1 MCMNANVVYILVVLI
16 LTWIYFQTRSL
27 KSNEDEY
34 FVLNK
39 SEGVFGLSLS
49 FYASGM
55 GLWILTSPAEV
66 AWYGLGYD
74 IYGYA
79 LSAATPFVLIY
90 IFGPKIADLLPN
102 GATLAQ
108 FVETKYGNIAQKIV
122 SVVAVIYMGAFLVAE
137 FASISFVFE
146 SISSVRG
153 VLVSLLIAITTL
165 AYLFRHGFK
174 ASYFTD
180 RIQSYGIIFLLAI
193 VLMIWFSQNSISDIV
208 SLANSGGL
216 NSFETFSLKSALA
229 VIIAVTAAEVFSM
242 GYWQRT
248 FSAENSKVIKQASIY
263 SGTGAFLTILI
274 LGIGGAVGAG
284 KGLEVPALSFI
295 DQLELNNFTIML
307 LISLA
312 TLLVTSSIDTLEN
325 AIASTISLDIIKKKS
340 EEAKLITLLVVG
352 IALIISNEVTSIFNV
367 FLVADLFAACLVFPA
382 FYRIKKSSKDILLV
396 VPFVGSLISA
406 YIFRYVSINPQLNPG
421 GVFIPTDLYGLADLN
436 TFAVALLSSMVIT
449 VVADKVIKYN

>member
-1 MCMNANVVYILVVLI
+1 MNANVVYLIVVLI

-27 KSNEDEY
+27 KSNENEY

-39 SEGVFGLSLS
+39 SEGVLGLSLS

-79 LSAATPFVLIY
+79 LSAATPFILIY
-90 IFGPKIADLLPN
+90 IFGPKIADLLPK

-122 SVVAVIYMGAFLVAE
+122 SIVAVIYMGAFLIAE
-137 FASISFVFE
+137 FASIIFVFE

-153 VLVSLLIAITTL
+153 ILISLLVGITTL

-180 RIQSYGIIFLLAI
+180 RLQSFGIILLLSI
-193 VLMIWFSQNSISDIV
+193 VFSIWFSQNNLSEIMTY
-208 SLANSGGL
+208 ANAGGL
-216 NSFETFSLKSALA
+216 NTFETFSLKSALA

-248 FSAENSKVIKQASIY
+248 FSAENSKAIKQASIF
-263 SGTGAFLTILI
+263 SGIGAFLTILI

-284 KGLEVPALSFI
+284 KGIESPGLSFI
-295 DQLELNNFTIML
+295 EQLDLNNFSIIL
-307 LISLA
+307 LVSLA

-325 AIASTISLDIIKKKS
+325 AIASTISLDILKKKS
-340 EEAKLITLLVVG
+340 KEAKLITLLVVCV
-352 IALIISNEVTSIFNV
+352 ALVTSIEVTSIFNV

-382 FYRIKKSSKDILLV
+382 FYRIKKSSKDIFLI
-396 VPFVGSLISA
+396 VPFVGSLISV
-406 YIFRYVSINPQLNPG
+406 YLYRYLFIDLQVNPG
-421 GVFIPTDLYGLADLN
+421 GIFIPTDLYGLADLN
-436 TFAVALLSSMVIT
+436 TFAIGLLSSMVIT
-449 VVADKVIKYN
+449 LVADKAIK

>member
-1 MCMNANVVYILVVLI
+1 MNANVVYLIVVLI

-27 KSNEDEY
+27 KSSEDEY

-39 SEGVFGLSLS
+39 SEGVLGLSLS

-79 LSAATPFVLIY
+79 LSAATPFILIY
-90 IFGPKIADLLPN
+90 IFGPKIADLLPK

-122 SVVAVIYMGAFLVAE
+122 SIVAVIYMGAFLIAE

-153 VLVSLLIAITTL
+153 ILISLLIAITTL
-165 AYLFRHGFK
+165 AYLYRHGFK

-180 RIQSYGIIFLLAI
+180 RLQSYGIILLLAI
-193 VLMIWFSQNSISDIV
+193 VLTIWLSQNSLSELV
-208 SLANSGGL
+208 TYANAGGL
-216 NSFETFSLKSALA
+216 GSFETFSLKSALA

-248 FSAENSKVIKQASIY
+248 FSAENSKVIKQASIF
-263 SGTGAFLTILI
+263 SGIGAFLTILI

-284 KGLEVPALSFI
+284 KGIESPALSFI
-295 DQLELNNFTIML
+295 EQLDLNNFTIIL
-307 LISLA
+307 LVSLA

-325 AIASTISLDIIKKKS
+325 AIASTISLDILKKKS
-340 EEAKLITLLVVG
+340 EEAKLITLLVVC
-352 IALIISNEVTSIFNV
+352 ISLVISIEVTSIFNV

-382 FYRIKKSSKDILLV
+382 FYRIKKSSKDILLII
-396 VPFVGSLISA
+396 PFIGSLISV
-406 YIFRYVSINPQLNPG
+406 YVYRYLFIDLQVNPG

-436 TFAVALLSSMVIT
+436 TFAIGLLSSMVIT
-449 VVADKVIKYN
+449 LVADKAIK

>member
-1 MCMNANVVYILVVLI
+1 MNENVIYLIIVLI
-16 LTWIYFQTRSL
+16 LTWIYFQTRRL
-27 KSNEDEY
+27 KSNENEY

-39 SEGVFGLSLS
+39 SEGVLGLSLS

-79 LSAATPFVLIY
+79 LSAATPFILIY
-90 IFGPKIADLLPN
+90 IFGPKIADLLPK

-122 SVVAVIYMGAFLVAE
+122 SIVAVIYMGAFLIAE

-153 VLVSLLIAITTL
+153 ILISLLIAITTL

-180 RIQSYGIIFLLAI
+180 KLQSYGIILLLAI
-193 VLMIWFSQNSISDIV
+193 VFTIWLSQNSLSEIV
-208 SLANSGGL
+208 TFANAGGL
-216 NSFETFSLKSALA
+216 SSFETFSLKSALA

-248 FSAENSKVIKQASIY
+248 FSAENSKAIKQASVF
-263 SGTGAFLTILI
+263 SGIGAFLTILL

-284 KGLEVPALSFI
+284 KGIESPSLSFI
-295 DQLELNNFTIML
+295 EQLDLNNFTIIL
-307 LISLA
+307 LVSLA

-325 AIASTISLDIIKKKS
+325 AIASTISLDILKKKS
-340 EEAKLITLLVVG
+340 EEAKLITLLVVC
-352 IALIISNEVTSIFNV
+352 IALVISIEVTSIFNV

-382 FYRIKKSSKDILLV
+382 FYRIKKTSKDILLII
-396 VPFVGSLISA
+396 PFVGSLISV
-406 YIFRYVSINPQLNPG
+406 YVYRYLFIDAQVNPG

-436 TFAVALLSSMVIT
+436 TFAIGLLSSMVIT
-449 VVADKVIKYN
+449 LVADKVIK

>member
-1 MCMNANVVYILVVLI
+1 MNANVVYLIVVLI
-16 LTWIYFQTRSL
+16 LTWIYFQTRNL

-66 AWYGLGYD
+66 AWYGLGFD

-79 LSAATPFVLIY
+79 LSAATPFILIY

-122 SVVAVIYMGAFLVAE
+122 SVVAVIYMGAFLIAE

-153 VLVSLLIAITTL
+153 ILVSLLIAITTL

-180 RIQSYGIIFLLAI
+180 RIQSYGIIFLLVI
-193 VLMIWFSQNSISDIV
+193 VLTIWFSRNNISDIV

-248 FSAENSKVIKQASIY
+248 FSAENTKVIKQASIY
-263 SGTGAFLTILI
+263 SGIGAFLTILI

-295 DQLELNNFTIML
+295 DQLELNNFTIVL

-340 EEAKLITLLVVG
+340 EEAKLITLLVVC

-382 FYRIKKSSKDILLV
+382 FYRIKKSSKDILLI
-396 VPFVGSLISA
+396 VPFVGSLISV
-406 YIFRYVSINPQLNPG
+406 YTYRYLSVESQLSPG

-436 TFAVALLSSMVIT
+436 TFAIALLSSMVIT
-449 VVADKVIKYN
+449 LVADKVIK

>member
-1 MCMNANVVYILVVLI
+1 MNANVIYLIVVLI

-39 SEGVFGLSLS
+39 SEGVLGLSLS

-79 LSAATPFVLIY
+79 LSAATPFILIY
-90 IFGPKIADLLPN
+90 IFGPKIADLLPK

-122 SVVAVIYMGAFLVAE
+122 SIVAVIYMGAFLIAE

-153 VLVSLLIAITTL
+153 ILISLLIAITTL

-180 RIQSYGIIFLLAI
+180 RLQSYGIILLLAI
-193 VLMIWFSQNSISDIV
+193 VLTIWLSQNSLSELV
-208 SLANSGGL
+208 THANAGGL
-216 NSFETFSLKSALA
+216 GSFETFSLKSALA

-248 FSAENSKVIKQASIY
+248 FSAENSKAIKQASIF
-263 SGTGAFLTILI
+263 SGIGAFLTILI

-284 KGLEVPALSFI
+284 KGIESPALSFI
-295 DQLELNNFTIML
+295 EQLDLNNFTIIL
-307 LISLA
+307 LVSLA

-325 AIASTISLDIIKKKS
+325 AIASTISLDILKKKS
-340 EEAKLITLLVVG
+340 EEARLITLLVVC
-352 IALIISNEVTSIFNV
+352 IALVISIEVTSIFNV

-382 FYRIKKSSKDILLV
+382 FYRIKKSSKDILLII
-396 VPFVGSLISA
+396 PFVGSLISV
-406 YIFRYVSINPQLNPG
+406 YVYRYLFIDLQVNPG

-436 TFAVALLSSMVIT
+436 TFAIGLLSSMVIT
-449 VVADKVIKYN
+449 LVANKAIK

>member
-1 MCMNANVVYILVVLI
+1 MNANVVYFIIILI
-16 LTWIYFQTRSL
+16 LTWIYFQTRNL

-39 SEGVFGLSLS
+39 SEGVLGLSLS

-90 IFGPKIADLLPN
+90 IFGPKIAELLPN

-108 FVETKYGNIAQKIV
+108 FVETKYGIIAQKIV
-122 SVVAVIYMGAFLVAE
+122 SVVAVIYMGAFLIAE

-193 VLMIWFSQNSISDIV
+193 VLMIWFSQNSFSDII

-295 DQLELNNFTIML
+295 DQLELNNFTILL

-406 YIFRYVSINPQLNPG
+406 YIFRYVSIDPQLNHG

-449 VVADKVIKYN
+449 LVADKVIK

>member
-1 MCMNANVVYILVVLI
+1 MNANVVYLIVVAI
-16 LTWIYFQTRSL
+16 LTWIYFQTRGL
-27 KSNEDEY
+27 KSSEDEY

-39 SEGVFGLSLS
+39 SEGVLGLSLS

-79 LSAATPFVLIY
+79 ISAATPFILIY
-90 IFGPKIADLLPN
+90 IFGPRIADLLPK

-108 FVETKYGNIAQKIV
+108 FVETKYGSIAQKIV
-122 SVVAVIYMGAFLVAE
+122 SMVAVIYMGAFLIAE
-137 FASISFVFE
+137 FASIGFVFE
-146 SISSVRG
+146 SVSSVRG
-153 VLVSLLIAITTL
+153 VLISLLIAMTTL

-180 RIQSYGIIFLLAI
+180 KIQSYGIILLLTI
-193 VLMIWFSQNSISDIV
+193 VFTIWFSQNSFSELV
-208 SLANSGGL
+208 TFANVGGL

-248 FSAENSKVIKQASIY
+248 FSAENSKAIKQASIF
-263 SGTGAFLTILI
+263 SGIGAFLTILL

-284 KGLEVPALSFI
+284 KGLESPALSFI
-295 DQLELNNFTIML
+295 EQLDLNNFTIIL
-307 LISLA
+307 LVSLA

-325 AIASTISLDIIKKKS
+325 AIASTISLDILKKKS
-340 EEAKLITLLVVG
+340 EEAKLITLLIVC
-352 IALIISNEVTSIFNV
+352 IALVISIEVTSIFNV
-367 FLVADLFAACLVFPA
+367 FLVADLFAASLVFPA
-382 FYRIKKSSKDILLV
+382 FYRIKKTSKDLLLI
-396 VPFVGSLISA
+396 VPFVGSLMSA
-406 YIFRYVSINPQLNPG
+406 FIYRFQYIDLQANPG

-436 TFAVALLSSMVIT
+436 TFAIALFSSMIIT
-449 VVADKVIKYN
+449 VVADKIIK

>member
-1 MCMNANVVYILVVLI
+1 MNENAIYLIVVLS

-27 KSNEDEY
+27 KSNENEY

-39 SEGVFGLSLS
+39 SEGVLGLSLS

-79 LSAATPFVLIY
+79 LSAATPFILIY
-90 IFGPKIADLLPN
+90 IFGPKIADLLPK

-122 SVVAVIYMGAFLVAE
+122 SIVAVIYMGAFLIAE

-153 VLVSLLIAITTL
+153 ILISLLIGITTL

-180 RIQSYGIIFLLAI
+180 RLQSYGIILLLAI
-193 VLMIWFSQNSISDIV
+193 VLTIWLSQNSLSELV
-208 SLANSGGL
+208 TFANAGGL

-248 FSAENSKVIKQASIY
+248 FSAENSKAIKQASIF
-263 SGTGAFLTILI
+263 SGIGAFLTILI

-284 KGLEVPALSFI
+284 KGIESPALSFI
-295 DQLELNNFTIML
+295 EQLDLNNFTIIL
-307 LISLA
+307 LVSLA

-325 AIASTISLDIIKKKS
+325 AIASTISLDILKKKT
-340 EEAKLITLLVVG
+340 EEAKLITLLVVCV
-352 IALIISNEVTSIFNV
+352 ALVVSIEVTSIFNV

-382 FYRIKKSSKDILLV
+382 FYRVKKSSKDILLI
-396 VPFVGSLISA
+396 VPFVGSLISV
-406 YIFRYVSINPQLNPG
+406 YLFRYLFIDLQINPG
-421 GVFIPTDLYGLADLN
+421 GIFIPTDLYGLADLN
-436 TFAVALLSSMVIT
+436 TFAIGLLSSIVIT
-449 VVADKVIKYN
+449 LVADKAIK

>member
-1 MCMNANVVYILVVLI
+1 MNANIVYLIVVLI

-27 KSNEDEY
+27 KSSEDEY

-39 SEGVFGLSLS
+39 SEGVLGLSLS

-79 LSAATPFVLIY
+79 LSAATPFILIY
-90 IFGPKIADLLPN
+90 IFGPKIADLLPK

-122 SVVAVIYMGAFLVAE
+122 SIVAVIYMGAFLIAE

-153 VLVSLLIAITTL
+153 ILISLLIAITTL

-180 RIQSYGIIFLLAI
+180 RLQSYGIILLLAI
-193 VLMIWFSQNSISDIV
+193 VLTIWLSQNSLSELV
-208 SLANSGGL
+208 TFANAGGL
-216 NSFETFSLKSALA
+216 NSFESFSLKSALA

-248 FSAENSKVIKQASIY
+248 FSAENSKAIKQASIF
-263 SGTGAFLTILI
+263 SGIGAFLTILI

-284 KGLEVPALSFI
+284 KGIESPALSFI
-295 DQLELNNFTIML
+295 EQLDLNNFTIIL
-307 LISLA
+307 LVSLA

-325 AIASTISLDIIKKKS
+325 AIASTISLDILKKKS
-340 EEAKLITLLVVG
+340 EEAKLITLLVVC
-352 IALIISNEVTSIFNV
+352 IALVISIEVTSIFNV

-382 FYRIKKSSKDILLV
+382 FYRIKKSSKDILLII
-396 VPFVGSLISA
+396 PFVGSLISV
-406 YIFRYVSINPQLNPG
+406 YVYRYLFIDLQVNPG

-436 TFAVALLSSMVIT
+436 TFAIGLLSSMVIT
-449 VVADKVIKYN
+449 LVADKAIK

>member
-1 MCMNANVVYILVVLI
+1 MNANIVYLIVVLI

-27 KSNEDEY
+27 KSSEDEY

-39 SEGVFGLSLS
+39 SEGVLGLSLS

-79 LSAATPFVLIY
+79 FSAATPFILIY
-90 IFGPKIADLLPN
+90 IFGPKIANLLPK

-122 SVVAVIYMGAFLVAE
+122 SLVAVIYMGAFLIAE

-153 VLVSLLIAITTL
+153 ILISLLIAITTL

-180 RIQSYGIIFLLAI
+180 RLQSYGIILLLAI
-193 VLMIWFSQNSISDIV
+193 VLTIWLSQNSLSELV
-208 SLANSGGL
+208 TYANAGGL
-216 NSFETFSLKSALA
+216 SSFETFSLKSALA

-248 FSAENSKVIKQASIY
+248 FSAENSKAIKQASIF
-263 SGTGAFLTILI
+263 SGIGAFLTILI

-284 KGLEVPALSFI
+284 KGIESPALSFI
-295 DQLELNNFTIML
+295 EQLDLNNFTIIL
-307 LISLA
+307 LVSLA

-325 AIASTISLDIIKKKS
+325 AIASTISLDILKKKS
-340 EEAKLITLLVVG
+340 EEAKLITLLVVCVS
-352 IALIISNEVTSIFNV
+352 LVISIEVTSIFNV

-382 FYRIKKSSKDILLV
+382 FYRIKKSSKDILLII
-396 VPFVGSLISA
+396 PFVGSLISV
-406 YIFRYVSINPQLNPG
+406 YVYRYLFIDLQVNPG

-436 TFAVALLSSMVIT
+436 TFAIGLLSSMVIT
-449 VVADKVIKYN
+449 LVADKAIK

>member
-1 MCMNANVVYILVVLI
+1 MNANVIYLIVVLI

-39 SEGVFGLSLS
+39 SEGVLGLSLS

-66 AWYGLGYD
+66 AWYGLGFD

-79 LSAATPFVLIY
+79 LSSATPFVLIY
-90 IFGPKIADLLPN
+90 IFGPRIADLLPK

-108 FVETKYGNIAQKIV
+108 FVETKYGSIAQKIV
-122 SVVAVIYMGAFLVAE
+122 SIVAVIYMGAFLIAE

-153 VLVSLLIAITTL
+153 ILISLLIAITTL

-180 RIQSYGIIFLLAI
+180 RLQSYGIILLLAI
-193 VLMIWFSQNSISDIV
+193 VLTIWLSQNTLSELV
-208 SLANSGGL
+208 TFANAGGL
-216 NSFETFSLKSALA
+216 NSFESFSLKSALA

-248 FSAENSKVIKQASIY
+248 FSAENSKAIKQASIF
-263 SGTGAFLTILI
+263 SGIGAFLTILI

-284 KGLEVPALSFI
+284 KGVESPALSFI
-295 DQLELNNFTIML
+295 EQLDLNNFTIIL
-307 LISLA
+307 LVSLA

-325 AIASTISLDIIKKKS
+325 AIASTISLDILEKKS
-340 EEAKLITLLVVG
+340 EEAKLITLLVVC
-352 IALIISNEVTSIFNV
+352 IALVISIEVTSIFNI

-382 FYRIKKSSKDILLV
+382 FYRIKKSSKDILLII
-396 VPFVGSLISA
+396 PFIGSLISV
-406 YIFRYVSINPQLNPG
+406 YVYRYLFIDLQVNPG

-436 TFAVALLSSMVIT
+436 TFAIGLLSSMVIT
-449 VVADKVIKYN
+449 LVADKAIK

>member
-1 MCMNANVVYILVVLI
+1 MNANVVYLIVVVI
-16 LTWIYFQTRSL
+16 LTWIYFQTRGL
-27 KSNEDEY
+27 KSNEGEY

-39 SEGVFGLSLS
+39 SEGVLGLSLS

-79 LSAATPFVLIY
+79 ISAATPFILIY
-90 IFGPKIADLLPN
+90 IFGPRIADLLPK

-108 FVETKYGNIAQKIV
+108 FVERKYGSIAQKIV
-122 SVVAVIYMGAFLVAE
+122 SMVAVIYMGAFLIAE
-137 FASISFVFE
+137 FASIGFVFE

-153 VLVSLLIAITTL
+153 VLISLLIAMTTL

-180 RIQSYGIIFLLAI
+180 KLQSYGIILLLII
-193 VLMIWFSQNSISDIV
+193 VFTIWLNQNSLSE
-208 SLANSGGL
+208 LLTFANAGGL
-216 NSFETFSLKSALA
+216 NSFQTFSLKSALA

-248 FSAENSKVIKQASIY
+248 FSAENSKTIKQASIF
-263 SGTGAFLTILI
+263 SGIGAFLTILL

-284 KGLEVPALSFI
+284 KGLESPALSFI
-295 DQLELNNFTIML
+295 EQLDLNNFTIIL
-307 LISLA
+307 LVSLA

-325 AIASTISLDIIKKKS
+325 AIASTISLDILKKKS
-340 EEAKLITLLVVG
+340 EEAKLITLLIVCV
-352 IALIISNEVTSIFNV
+352 ALVISIEVTSIFNV
-367 FLVADLFAACLVFPA
+367 FLVADLFATSLVFPA
-382 FYRIKKSSKDILLV
+382 FYRIKKTSKDLLLI
-396 VPFVGSLISA
+396 VPFVGSLISTFVYRFQ
-406 YIFRYVSINPQLNPG
+406 YIDLQTNPG

-436 TFAVALLSSMVIT
+436 TFAIALFSSVVIT
-449 VVADKVIKYN
+449 LVTDKVIK

>member
-1 MCMNANVVYILVVLI
+1 MNANMIYLIVVLI
-16 LTWIYFQTRSL
+16 LTWIYFQTRRL

-39 SEGVFGLSLS
+39 SEGVLGLSLS

-79 LSAATPFVLIY
+79 LSAATPFILIY
-90 IFGPKIADLLPN
+90 IFGPKIADLLPK

-122 SVVAVIYMGAFLVAE
+122 SIVAVIYMGAFLIAE

-153 VLVSLLIAITTL
+153 ILISLLIGITTL

-180 RIQSYGIIFLLAI
+180 KLQSFGIIFLLSI
-193 VLMIWFSQNSISDIV
+193 VFFIWFSQNNLSEIMTY
-208 SLANSGGL
+208 ANAGGL

-248 FSAENSKVIKQASIY
+248 FSAENSKAIKQASIF
-263 SGTGAFLTILI
+263 SGIGAFLTILI

-284 KGLEVPALSFI
+284 KGIESPGLSFI
-295 DQLELNNFTIML
+295 EQLDLNNFSIIL
-307 LISLA
+307 LVSLA

-325 AIASTISLDIIKKKS
+325 AIASTISLDILKKKS
-340 EEAKLITLLVVG
+340 KEAKLITLLVVCV
-352 IALIISNEVTSIFNV
+352 ALITSIEVTSIFNV

-382 FYRIKKSSKDILLV
+382 FYRIKKSSKDILLII
-396 VPFVGSLISA
+396 PFVGSLISV
-406 YIFRYVSINPQLNPG
+406 YVYRYLFIDLQVNPG

-436 TFAVALLSSMVIT
+436 TFAIGLLSSMVIT
-449 VVADKVIKYN
+449 LVADKAIK

>member
-1 MCMNANVVYILVVLI
+1 MNANVIYLIVVLI

-27 KSNEDEY
+27 KSSEDEY
-34 FVLNK
+34 FVLNR
-39 SEGVFGLSLS
+39 SEGVLGLSLS

-66 AWYGLGYD
+66 AWYGLGFD

-90 IFGPKIADLLPN
+90 IFGPKIADLLPK

-108 FVETKYGNIAQKIV
+108 FVETKYGSIAQKIV
-122 SVVAVIYMGAFLVAE
+122 SIVAVIYMGAFLIAE

-153 VLVSLLIAITTL
+153 ILISLLIAITTL

-180 RIQSYGIIFLLAI
+180 RLQSYGIILLLAI
-193 VLMIWFSQNSISDIV
+193 VLTIWLSQNSLSELV
-208 SLANSGGL
+208 TFANAGGL
-216 NSFETFSLKSALA
+216 NSFESFSFKSALA

-248 FSAENSKVIKQASIY
+248 FSAENSKAIKQASIF
-263 SGTGAFLTILI
+263 SGIGAFLTILI

-284 KGLEVPALSFI
+284 KGIESPALSFI
-295 DQLELNNFTIML
+295 EQLDLNNFTIIL
-307 LISLA
+307 LVSLA

-325 AIASTISLDIIKKKS
+325 AIASTISLDILKKKS
-340 EEAKLITLLVVG
+340 EEAKLITLLVVCV
-352 IALIISNEVTSIFNV
+352 ALVISIEVTSIFNV

-382 FYRIKKSSKDILLV
+382 FYRIKKSSKDILLII
-396 VPFVGSLISA
+396 PFIGSLIFV
-406 YIFRYVSINPQLNPG
+406 YVYRYLFIDLQVNPG

-436 TFAVALLSSMVIT
+436 TFAIGLLSSMVIT
-449 VVADKVIKYN
+449 LVADKVIK

>member
-1 MCMNANVVYILVVLI
+1 MNANVVYFIIILI
-16 LTWIYFQTRSL
+16 LTWIYFQTRNL

-39 SEGVFGLSLS
+39 SEGVLGLSLS

-90 IFGPKIADLLPN
+90 IFGPKIAELLPN

-108 FVETKYGNIAQKIV
+108 FVETKYGTIAQKIV
-122 SVVAVIYMGAFLVAE
+122 SVVAVIYMGAFLIAE

-180 RIQSYGIIFLLAI
+180 RIQSYGIIFLLAT
-193 VLMIWFSQNSISDIV
+193 VLMIWFSQNSFSDII

-229 VIIAVTAAEVFSM
+229 VVIAVTAAEIFSM

-284 KGLEVPALSFI
+284 KGLEIPALSFI
-295 DQLELNNFTIML
+295 DQLELNNFTILL

-406 YIFRYVSINPQLNPG
+406 YIYRYVSIDPQLNPG

-449 VVADKVIKYN
+449 LVADKVIKYN

>member
-1 MCMNANVVYILVVLI
+1 MNANVVYLIVVLI

-27 KSNEDEY
+27 KSSEDEY

-39 SEGVFGLSLS
+39 SEGVLGLSLS

-55 GLWILTSPAEV
+55 GLWVLTSPAEV

-79 LSAATPFVLIY
+79 LSAATPFILIY
-90 IFGPKIADLLPN
+90 IFGPKIADLLPK

-122 SVVAVIYMGAFLVAE
+122 SIVAVIYMGAFLIAE

-153 VLVSLLIAITTL
+153 ILISLLIAITTL

-180 RIQSYGIIFLLAI
+180 RLQSYGIILLLAI
-193 VLMIWFSQNSISDIV
+193 VLTIWLSQNSLSQLV
-208 SLANSGGL
+208 TFANTGGL

-248 FSAENSKVIKQASIY
+248 FSAENSKAIKQASIF
-263 SGTGAFLTILI
+263 SGIGAFLTILI

-284 KGLEVPALSFI
+284 KGIESPALSFI
-295 DQLELNNFTIML
+295 EQLDLNNFTIIL
-307 LISLA
+307 LVSLA

-325 AIASTISLDIIKKKS
+325 AIASTISLDILKKKS
-340 EEAKLITLLVVG
+340 EEAKLITLLVVC
-352 IALIISNEVTSIFNV
+352 ISFVISIEVTSIFNV

-382 FYRIKKSSKDILLV
+382 FYRIKKSSKDILLII
-396 VPFVGSLISA
+396 PFIGSLIFV
-406 YIFRYVSINPQLNPG
+406 YVYRYLFIDLQVNPG

-436 TFAVALLSSMVIT
+436 TFAIGLLSSMVIT
-449 VVADKVIKYN
+449 LVADKAIK

>member
-1 MCMNANVVYILVVLI
+1 MNANVVYLIVVAI
-16 LTWIYFQTRSL
+16 LTWIYFQTRGL
-27 KSNEDEY
+27 KSSEDEY

-39 SEGVFGLSLS
+39 SEGVLGLSLS

-79 LSAATPFVLIY
+79 ISAATPFILIY
-90 IFGPKIADLLPN
+90 IFGPRIADLLPK

-108 FVETKYGNIAQKIV
+108 FVETKYGSIAQKIV
-122 SVVAVIYMGAFLVAE
+122 SMVAVIYMGAFLIAE
-137 FASISFVFE
+137 FASIGFVFE
-146 SISSVRG
+146 SVSSVRG
-153 VLVSLLIAITTL
+153 ILISLLIAMTTL

-180 RIQSYGIIFLLAI
+180 KIQSYGIILLLTI
-193 VLMIWFSQNSISDIV
+193 VFTIWFSQNSFSELV
-208 SLANSGGL
+208 TFANVGGL

-248 FSAENSKVIKQASIY
+248 FSAENSKAIKQASIF
-263 SGTGAFLTILI
+263 SGIGAFLTILL

-284 KGLEVPALSFI
+284 KGLESPALSFI
-295 DQLELNNFTIML
+295 EQLDLNNFTIIL
-307 LISLA
+307 LVSLA

-325 AIASTISLDIIKKKS
+325 AIASTISLDILKKKS
-340 EEAKLITLLVVG
+340 EEAKLITLLIVCT
-352 IALIISNEVTSIFNV
+352 ALVISIEVKSIFNV
-367 FLVADLFAACLVFPA
+367 FLVADLFATSLVFPA
-382 FYRIKKSSKDILLV
+382 FYRINKTSKDLLLII
-396 VPFVGSLISA
+396 PFVGSVVSV
-406 YIFRYVSINPQLNPG
+406 YIYRFLYIDLQANPG
-421 GVFIPTDLYGLADLN
+421 GVFVPTDLYGLADLN
-436 TFAVALLSSMVIT
+436 TFAIALFSSMVIT
-449 VVADKVIKYN
+449 LVADKTIK

>member
-1 MCMNANVVYILVVLI
+1 MNANVIYLIVVLI

-39 SEGVFGLSLS
+39 SEGVLGLSLS

-79 LSAATPFVLIY
+79 LSAATPFILIY
-90 IFGPKIADLLPN
+90 IFGPKIADLLPK

-122 SVVAVIYMGAFLVAE
+122 SIVAVIYMGAFLIAE

-153 VLVSLLIAITTL
+153 ILISLLIAITTL

-180 RIQSYGIIFLLAI
+180 RLQSYGIILLLAI
-193 VLMIWFSQNSISDIV
+193 VLTIWLSQNSLSELV
-208 SLANSGGL
+208 TFANAGGL
-216 NSFETFSLKSALA
+216 NSFESFSFKSALA

-248 FSAENSKVIKQASIY
+248 FSAENSKAIKQASIF
-263 SGTGAFLTILI
+263 SGIGAFLTILI

-284 KGLEVPALSFI
+284 KGIESPALSFI
-295 DQLELNNFTIML
+295 EQLDLNNFTIIL
-307 LISLA
+307 LVSLA

-325 AIASTISLDIIKKKS
+325 AIASTISLDILKKKS
-340 EEAKLITLLVVG
+340 EEAKLITLLVVC
-352 IALIISNEVTSIFNV
+352 ISLVISIEVTSIFNV

-382 FYRIKKSSKDILLV
+382 FYRIKKSSKDILLII
-396 VPFVGSLISA
+396 PFVGSLISV
-406 YIFRYVSINPQLNPG
+406 YVYRYLFIDLQVNPG

-436 TFAVALLSSMVIT
+436 TFAIGLLSSMVIT
-449 VVADKVIKYN
+449 LVADKAIK

>member
-1 MCMNANVVYILVVLI
+1 MNANIVYLIVVLI

-27 KSNEDEY
+27 KSNENEY

-39 SEGVFGLSLS
+39 SEGVLGLSLS

-79 LSAATPFVLIY
+79 LSAATPFILIY
-90 IFGPKIADLLPN
+90 IFGPKIADLLPK

-122 SVVAVIYMGAFLVAE
+122 SIVAVIYMGAFLIAE

-153 VLVSLLIAITTL
+153 ILISLLIAITTL

-180 RIQSYGIIFLLAI
+180 RLQSYGIILLLAI
-193 VLMIWFSQNSISDIV
+193 VLTIWLSQNSLSELV
-208 SLANSGGL
+208 TYANAGGL
-216 NSFETFSLKSALA
+216 SSFETFSLKSALA

-248 FSAENSKVIKQASIY
+248 FSAENSKAIKQASIF
-263 SGTGAFLTILI
+263 SGIGAFLTILI

-284 KGLEVPALSFI
+284 KGIESPALSFI
-295 DQLELNNFTIML
+295 EQLDLNNFTIIL
-307 LISLA
+307 LVSLA

-325 AIASTISLDIIKKKS
+325 AIASTISLDILKKKS
-340 EEAKLITLLVVG
+340 EEAKLITLLVVC
-352 IALIISNEVTSIFNV
+352 IALVISIEVTSIFNV

-382 FYRIKKSSKDILLV
+382 FYRIKKSSKDILLLI
-396 VPFVGSLISA
+396 PFVGSLISV
-406 YIFRYVSINPQLNPG
+406 YVYRYLFIDLQVNPG

-436 TFAVALLSSMVIT
+436 TFAIGLLSSMVIT
-449 VVADKVIKYN
+449 LVADKAIK

>member
-1 MCMNANVVYILVVLI
+1 MNANVVYLIVVLI

-27 KSNEDEY
+27 KSSEDEY

-39 SEGVFGLSLS
+39 SEGVLGLSLS

-79 LSAATPFVLIY
+79 LSAATPFILIY
-90 IFGPKIADLLPN
+90 IFGPKIADLLPK

-108 FVETKYGNIAQKIV
+108 FVETKYGSIAQKIV
-122 SVVAVIYMGAFLVAE
+122 SIVAVIYMGAFLIAE

-153 VLVSLLIAITTL
+153 ILISLLIAITTL

-180 RIQSYGIIFLLAI
+180 RLQSYGIILLLAI
-193 VLMIWFSQNSISDIV
+193 VLTIWLSQNSLSELV
-208 SLANSGGL
+208 TFANAGGL
-216 NSFETFSLKSALA
+216 NSFESFSFKSALA

-248 FSAENSKVIKQASIY
+248 FSAENSKAIKQASIF
-263 SGTGAFLTILI
+263 SGIGAFLTILI

-284 KGLEVPALSFI
+284 KGIESPALSFI
-295 DQLELNNFTIML
+295 EQLDLNNFTIIL
-307 LISLA
+307 LVSLA

-325 AIASTISLDIIKKKS
+325 AIASTISLDILKKKS
-340 EEAKLITLLVVG
+340 EEAKLITLLVVC
-352 IALIISNEVTSIFNV
+352 IALVISIEVTSIFNV

-382 FYRIKKSSKDILLV
+382 FYRIKKSSKDILLII
-396 VPFVGSLISA
+396 PFVGSLISV
-406 YIFRYVSINPQLNPG
+406 YVYRYLFIDLQVNPG

-436 TFAVALLSSMVIT
+436 TFAIGLLSSMVIT
-449 VVADKVIKYN
+449 LVADKAIK

>member
-1 MCMNANVVYILVVLI
+1 MNANVIYLIVVLI

-27 KSNEDEY
+27 KSSEDEY

-39 SEGVFGLSLS
+39 SEGVLGLSLS

-66 AWYGLGYD
+66 AWYGLGFD

-90 IFGPKIADLLPN
+90 IFGPKIADLLPK

-122 SVVAVIYMGAFLVAE
+122 SIVAVIYMGAFLIAE

-153 VLVSLLIAITTL
+153 VLISLLIAVTTL

-180 RIQSYGIIFLLAI
+180 RLQSYGIILLLAI
-193 VLMIWFSQNSISDIV
+193 VLTIWLSQNSLSELV
-208 SLANSGGL
+208 TYANAGGL
-216 NSFETFSLKSALA
+216 GSFETFSLKSALA

-248 FSAENSKVIKQASIY
+248 FSAENSKAIKQASVF
-263 SGTGAFLTILI
+263 SGIGAFLTILI

-284 KGLEVPALSFI
+284 KGIESPALSFI
-295 DQLELNNFTIML
+295 EQLDLNNFTIIL
-307 LISLA
+307 LVSLA

-325 AIASTISLDIIKKKS
+325 AIASTISLDILKKKS
-340 EEAKLITLLVVG
+340 EEAKLITLLVVC
-352 IALIISNEVTSIFNV
+352 IALVISIEVTSIFNV

-382 FYRIKKSSKDILLV
+382 FYRIKKSSKDILLII
-396 VPFVGSLISA
+396 PFVGSLISV
-406 YIFRYVSINPQLNPG
+406 YVYRYLFIDLQVNPG

-436 TFAVALLSSMVIT
+436 TFAIGLLSSMVIT
-449 VVADKVIKYN
+449 LVADKAIK

>member
-1 MCMNANVVYILVVLI
+1 MNANLVYLIIILI
-16 LTWIYFQTRSL
+16 LTWIYFQTRNL

-39 SEGVFGLSLS
+39 SEGVLGLSLS

-90 IFGPKIADLLPN
+90 IFGPKIAELLPN

-108 FVETKYGNIAQKIV
+108 FVETKYGIIAQKIV
-122 SVVAVIYMGAFLVAE
+122 SVVAVIYMGAFLIAE

-193 VLMIWFSQNSISDIV
+193 VLMIWFSQNSFSDII

-248 FSAENSKVIKQASIY
+248 FSAENSKVIKQASVY
-263 SGTGAFLTILI
+263 SGAGAFLTILI
-274 LGIGGAVGAG
+274 LGVGGAVGAG
-284 KGLEVPALSFI
+284 KGLEVPTLSFI
-295 DQLELNNFTIML
+295 DQLELNNLTIML

-367 FLVADLFAACLVFPA
+367 FLVADLFAACLVFPS
-382 FYRIKKSSKDILLV
+382 FYRIKKSSKDVLLI
-396 VPFVGSLISA
+396 VPFVGSLISV
-406 YIFRYVSINPQLNPG
+406 YTYRYLSIDSQLNPG

-436 TFAVALLSSMVIT
+436 TFAIALLSSMVIT
-449 VVADKVIKYN
+449 LVADKVIK

>member
-1 MCMNANVVYILVVLI
+1 MNANVVYLIVVLI

-27 KSNEDEY
+27 KSNENEY

-39 SEGVFGLSLS
+39 SEGVLGLSLS

-79 LSAATPFVLIY
+79 LSAATPFILIY
-90 IFGPKIADLLPN
+90 IFGPKIADLLPK

-122 SVVAVIYMGAFLVAE
+122 SIVAVIYMGAFLIAE

-153 VLVSLLIAITTL
+153 ILISLLIAITTL

-180 RIQSYGIIFLLAI
+180 RLQSYGIILLLAI
-193 VLMIWFSQNSISDIV
+193 VLTIWLSQNSLSELV
-208 SLANSGGL
+208 TYANAGGL
-216 NSFETFSLKSALA
+216 SSFETFSLKSALA

-248 FSAENSKVIKQASIY
+248 FSAENSKAIKQASIF
-263 SGTGAFLTILI
+263 SGIGAFLTILI

-284 KGLEVPALSFI
+284 KGIESPALSFI
-295 DQLELNNFTIML
+295 EQLDLNNFTIIL
-307 LISLA
+307 LVSLA

-325 AIASTISLDIIKKKS
+325 AIASTISLDILKKKS
-340 EEAKLITLLVVG
+340 EEARLITLLVVCVS
-352 IALIISNEVTSIFNV
+352 LVISIEVTSIFNV

-382 FYRIKKSSKDILLV
+382 FYRIKKSSKDILLII
-396 VPFVGSLISA
+396 PFVGSLISV
-406 YIFRYVSINPQLNPG
+406 YVYRYLFIDLQVNPG
-421 GVFIPTDLYGLADLN
+421 GVFIPTDLYGLAVLKL
-436 TFAVALLSSMVIT
+436 FHCPLLLFHSSLI
-449 VVADKVIKYN
+449 

>member
-1 MCMNANVVYILVVLI
+1 MNANVVYLIVVLI

-27 KSNEDEY
+27 KSNENEY

-39 SEGVFGLSLS
+39 SEGVLGLSLS

-79 LSAATPFVLIY
+79 LSAATPFILIY
-90 IFGPKIADLLPN
+90 IFGPKIADLLPK

-122 SVVAVIYMGAFLVAE
+122 SIVAVIYMGAFLIAE

-153 VLVSLLIAITTL
+153 ILISLLIAITTL

-180 RIQSYGIIFLLAI
+180 RLQSYGIILLLAI
-193 VLMIWFSQNSISDIV
+193 VLTIWLSQNSLSELV
-208 SLANSGGL
+208 TYANAGGL
-216 NSFETFSLKSALA
+216 GSFETFSLKSALA

-248 FSAENSKVIKQASIY
+248 FSAENSKAIKQASIF
-263 SGTGAFLTILI
+263 SGIGAFLTILI

-284 KGLEVPALSFI
+284 KGIESPALSFI
-295 DQLELNNFTIML
+295 EQLDLNNFTIIL
-307 LISLA
+307 LVSLA

-325 AIASTISLDIIKKKS
+325 AIASTISLDILKKKS
-340 EEAKLITLLVVG
+340 EEARLITLLVVC
-352 IALIISNEVTSIFNV
+352 ISLVISIEVTSIFNV

-382 FYRIKKSSKDILLV
+382 FYRIKKSSKDILLII
-396 VPFVGSLISA
+396 PFIGSLISV
-406 YIFRYVSINPQLNPG
+406 YVYRYLFIDLQVNPG

-436 TFAVALLSSMVIT
+436 TFAIGLLSSMVIT
-449 VVADKVIKYN
+449 LVADKAIK